1 MYLEIGDKA
10 PNFNLKDQNNN
21 ETSLNDFKGSKIL
34 MWFYPKASTPGW
46 TWEGQGFRDE
56 FEKFKKN
63 NIQIVGVSADK
74 IKKQNSFAIK
84 QSFQYKLLSDE
95 NKDLLNDYKVWG
107 KKKFM
112 GREYDGI
119 HRISY
124 LIDEFGIIEKVYS
137 KVKTKSHA
145 KDIIK
150 DLEL

>member
-10 PNFNLKDQNNN
+10 PNFNLKDQNDN

-56 FEKFKKN
+56 FEIFKKN
-63 NIQIVGVSADK
+63 KIQIIGVSTDK
-74 IKKQNSFAIK
+74 IKKQNSFATK

-95 NKDLLNDYKVWG
+95 NKELLNDYKVWG